1 MAKGS
6 LGVDSSAAKSS
17 HVWAVCGIQMLKDNT
32 DTLHVMFRWDHEWNP
47 FYTCRNY
54 ARCCFDPP
62 LTCNTF
68 SKRVF
73 YLHWSQPSPP
83 NKRSEVR
90 VTSFGQAMSLS
101 GQYWNL
107 KSRRRNSD
115 GEQNQKWNI
124 FLQKIHE
131 LVVKIKHELVG
142 SKTAWKIYYCLK
154 GAHLNPSSTRR
165 WPWIKYCKKTNEN
178 TLIFSITLKS
188 SLPCD
193 QRRYYTKLYR
203 LQCIYKLGMR

>member
-54 ARCCFDPP
+54 ARCFFFFWPSFNLP
-62 LTCNTF
+62 YF

-73 YLHWSQPSPP
+73 FLHWSQPSPP
-83 NKRSEVR
+83 NKRSDVR

-124 FLQKIHE
+124 FLQKKHE
-131 LVVKIKHELVG
+131 LVVKN
-142 SKTAWKIYYCLK
+142 YLK
-154 GAHLNPSSTRR
+154 NLPLFNRGAFESFLNLKVALNQKLQKNKP
-165 WPWIKYCKKTNEN
+165 
-178 TLIFSITLKS
+178 IFSVTLKS
-188 SLPCD
+188 SLPYD
-193 QRRYYTKLYR
+193 HTKLYR
-203 LQCIYKLGMR
+203 LKWIYKLL